1 MEGPGLARTEFS
13 AFPYPPYAIQQ
24 QFMQQL
30 YCTVEQG
37 NVGLFE
43 SPTGTGKTLSV
54 ICSVLQWLLDTQELL
69 KQQEL
74 ERAKQQ
80 QEQQQQEQ
88 QQQASQGEGMH
99 C

>member
-30 YCTVEQG
+30 YDTVQQG
-37 NVGLFE
+37 NIGLFQ

-80 QEQQQQEQ
+80 QEQQQQQE
-88 QQQASQGEGMH
+88 QGEGAR